1 MGRPHWTSLNG
12 DAAIWSY
19 RTDGWAIGSSAS
31 LGTTSSSFYT
41 ESEADCV
48 NGAMDW
54 RYWNYPETK
63 WEWAGEGGFV
73 EGFTGIY

>member
-12 DAAIWSY
+12 DSAIWSY
-19 RTDGWAIGSSAS
+19 RNDGWLIGSSAS

-48 NGAMDW
+48 NGTMDW
-54 RYWNYPETK
+54 SFFNYLETK

-73 EGFTGIY
+73 EGFTGI